1 MRTKIDTSGV
11 QFEVAATAK
20 AKKDY
25 RDQARQA
32 TTLDGRPVWT
42 VRLIA
47 TDTVRETKET
57 IWVEVA
63 GDEPKLTFNGLA
75 IVRELVYAPWVGKTD
90 GKLRRAFKAD
100 AIEAAPGSKQSQ
112 HAA

>member
-1 MRTKIDTSGV
+1 MRTKIDTSGI
-11 QFEVAATAK
+11 QFQVAATAK
-20 AKKDY
+20 AKQDY
-25 RDQARQA
+25 RDKTSQAR
-32 TTLDGRPVWT
+32 TLDGRPVWT

-63 GDEPKLTFNGLA
+63 GDEPKLTFDGYA
-75 IVRELVYAPWVGKTD
+75 IVHELVYVPWVGKD
-90 GKLRRAFKAD
+90 GKLRRAFKA
-100 AIEAAPGSKQSQ
+100 EGVEPVSTPKQSQ

>member
-1 MRTKIDTSGV
+1 MRTKIDTNGI
-11 QFEVAATAK
+11 QFQVAATAK
-20 AKKDY
+20 AKQDY
-25 RDQARQA
+25 RDKARQA

-47 TDTVRETKET
+47 TDTVRETTET

-63 GDEPKLTFNGLA
+63 GDEPKLTFNGFA
-75 IVRELVYAPWVGKTD
+75 VVHELVYAPWVGRD
-90 GKLRRAFKAD
+90 GKLHRAFRAD
-100 AIEAAPGSKQSQ
+100 SVEPLNGSGKSQ